1 VPGSSFPTESTAES
15 DVLLGA
21 LPATVF
27 VASAVSAA
35 SICWRQVNLGD
46 RLECYDLFRAICARL
61 RFGDL
66 SVWPIC
72 SSWHQA

>member
-1 VPGSSFPTESTAES
+1 
-15 DVLLGA
+15 VLLGA